1 MRDTTAAKKR
11 AMSARLEGYND
22 FNKTAS
28 FHKVFAK
35 TQLERFQKDSKRLA
49 DISSMLA
56 DSSRNCDALMSAA
69 DSNRKSGVP
78 TMSAALSCQ
87 CDGPINCVAIQ
98 ILLSATLNI
107 KTKICDMKP

>member
-35 TQLERFQKDSKRLA
+35 TQLERFQKDSKILA
-49 DISSMLA
+49 EISPMLV
-56 DSSRNCDALMSAA
+56 D
-69 DSNRKSGVP
+69 
-78 TMSAALSCQ
+78 
-87 CDGPINCVAIQ
+87 
-98 ILLSATLNI
+98 
-107 KTKICDMKP
+107 